1 MSNFGQYNIN
11 AIFASEQDDY
21 ASLNESAH
29 TDALE
34 RFQSSYTLQS
44 KEQLSC

>member
-11 AIFASEQDDY
+11 AIFASEQGDY
-21 ASLNESAH
+21 ATLNESAH

-34 RFQSSYTLQS
+34 R
-44 KEQLSC
+44 QLISTQASPLS